1 MNTGADDQVKRHPG
15 RPEIGPVVVARV
27 STETLSLIDAYAGRY
42 GVPRAEAV
50 RRLLEVALEHRA

>member
-1 MNTGADDQVKRHPG
+1 MKRHPG